1 MENIPNSIQRALQT
15 EREFFWG
22 PDGAEW
28 KLELQ
33 QDGEFIEKHVGIPVL
48 IFANNGYGD
57 YLFLKKGQTE
67 AFDETVFEFF
77 HEGPLIEA
85 VAEDLETVLGLTTRP
100 PSSDS
105 YPAPHYE
112 SGEPVLLGDRVRFK
126 VWLFFWK
133 GWIEGVVN
141 YVPGISPRRT
151 ELERDGLK
159 WIELKGPD
167 ETIGSLIDPETGIVK
182 KVRFVGRA
190 DAAALIN

>member
-1 MENIPNSIQRALQT
+1 MNTIPNPIQRALQT
-15 EREFFWG
+15 KREFFWG

-28 KLELQ
+28 KLEVQ

-57 YLFLKKGQTE
+57 YLFLKKGHTGG
-67 AFDETVFEFF
+67 FDEEVFEFI

-85 VAEDLETVLGLTTRP
+85 IAEDLETVLGLKMRS

-112 SGEPVLLGDRVRFK
+112 SGQPVLLGDRVRYN

-133 GWIEGVVN
+133 GWIDGVVN

-159 WIELKGPD
+159 WIELKGID
-167 ETIGSLIDPETGIVK
+167 ETIGSLIDPGTGIVK

-190 DAAALIN
+190 AGGPD